1 MVVFDVDGTLL
12 DSQSAIVDCLQ
23 KAFYQAGCQKPQ
35 ISAVRSVIGL
45 SLPEAVGRLAA
56 DDSPEVKENIAENY
70 KKNFFH
76 VRTKTHDFAA
86 LFDGAMNCIH
96 QLDESDYLLSVATGM
111 SRRGLD
117 AFISRYN
124 LSHKFISLACADD
137 GPGKPNP
144 HMLYKVLEAS
154 GVEPHDAVMLGDTSY
169 DMEMARAAGCYAVGV
184 TWGNHSE
191 SVLRQAGAHEIVQT
205 FDDFLIWVQKTLP
218 V

>member
-23 KAFYQAGCQKPQ
+23 RAFQQSGCEKPQ
-35 ISAVRSVIGL
+35 ISAVRSIIGL
-45 SLPEAVGRLAA
+45 SLPEAVGRLAS
-56 DDSPEVKENIAENY
+56 DVSSDVKENIMENY

-96 QLDESDYLLSVATGM
+96 QLDESGYLLSVATGM
-111 SRRGLD
+111 SKRGLD

-144 HMLYKVLEAS
+144 HMLYKVLDAS
-154 GVEPHDAVMLGDTSY
+154 GVEPQDTVMIGDTSY
-169 DMEMARAAGCYAVGV
+169 DMEMARSAGCYAVGV

-191 SVLRQAGAHEIVQT
+191 TVLRRSGAHDVVET
-205 FDDFLIWVQKTLP
+205 FEDFLIWIQKTLP
-218 V
+218 I